1 MIQSVPYLVTLALLA
16 LAFRLASAFDPSALQ
31 DFCVAV
37 NDSSSGVFVNGKFCK
52 DPNLVKVDD
61 FFAPGL
67 DIPGST
73 SNPLGSNVTRIAVD
87 NLLGLNTL
95 DISLARI
102 DFARNGVNTPHTHPR
117 STEVLQVLEGTLYA
131 GFVTSNPNRLFTKI
145 LNKGDVI
152 VFPISL
158 IHFELNIGKTDAVA
172 LSFFNSQNPGVITT
186 ANAVFGS
193 NPLINVDVLAKAFQL
208 DKNVIEYLQKRI
220 WQNSNN

>member
-1 MIQSVPYLVTLALLA
+1 M
-16 LAFRLASAFDPSALQ
+16 
-31 DFCVAV
+31 
-37 NDSSSGVFVNGKFCK
+37 
-52 DPNLVKVDD
+52 
-61 FFAPGL
+61 
-67 DIPGST
+67 
-73 SNPLGSNVTRIAVD
+73 D

-102 DFARNGVNTPHTHPR
+102 DFARNGVNAPHTHPR

-131 GFVTSNPNRLFTKI
+131 GFVTSYPNRLFTKI

-208 DKNVIEYLQKRI
+208 DKNVIEYLEKRI
-220 WQNSNN
+220 WQNNNN

>member
-1 MIQSVPYLVTLALLA
+1 
-16 LAFRLASAFDPSALQ
+16 
-31 DFCVAV
+31 
-37 NDSSSGVFVNGKFCK
+37 
-52 DPNLVKVDD
+52 
-61 FFAPGL
+61 
-67 DIPGST
+67 
-73 SNPLGSNVTRIAVD
+73 VD

-117 STEVLQVLEGTLYA
+117 STEVLTVLEGTLYA

-186 ANAVFGS
+186 ADAVFGS

-220 WQNSNN
+220 WQNNNN